1 MIVAPTGIAPPTRSA
16 GARAV
21 PTVAGSEGQNF
32 DPRRRP
38 GAAHGMVL
46 DQVARPSK
54 DEPPYIDAEFVDV
67 LREAATAART
77 YVPEDETL
85 REALKA
91 YETAAGARFPRGAM
105 LDLDT

>member
-1 MIVAPTGIAPPTRSA
+1 MIVAPTGIAPPTRGA
-16 GARAV
+16 GTRTV
-21 PTVAGSEGQNF
+21 PTVAGSEGQSF

-38 GAAHGMVL
+38 GAAHGVVL
-46 DQVARPSK
+46 DQVARPGK

-67 LREAATAART
+67 LREASAKART

-85 REALKA
+85 RVALKA
-91 YETAAGARFPRGAM
+91 YDNAAGAVSLRGLV